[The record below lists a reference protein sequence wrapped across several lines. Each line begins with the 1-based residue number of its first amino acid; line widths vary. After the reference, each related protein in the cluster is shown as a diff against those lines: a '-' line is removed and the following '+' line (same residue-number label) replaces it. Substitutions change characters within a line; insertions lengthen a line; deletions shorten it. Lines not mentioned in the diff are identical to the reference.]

1 MQVGPLI
8 AIPLDASRSAD
19 RHPAGCKKVG
29 PLIAIPLDA
38 SRSADRHPAGCKKKA
53 DLMAAT
59 PLGVKCM

>member
-38 SRSADRHPAGCKKKA
+38 RKSVR
-53 DLMAAT
+53 
-59 PLGVKCM
+59 